1 MYTISYSRSNDPA
14 ETVKAAIALKATGAT
29 VIVVG
34 IGKIHLLFNINFDN
48 P

>member
-1 MYTISYSRSNDPA
+1 MYIISYFRSNDPA

-34 IGKIHLLFNINFDN
+34 IGKTHIRLNT
-48 P
+48 